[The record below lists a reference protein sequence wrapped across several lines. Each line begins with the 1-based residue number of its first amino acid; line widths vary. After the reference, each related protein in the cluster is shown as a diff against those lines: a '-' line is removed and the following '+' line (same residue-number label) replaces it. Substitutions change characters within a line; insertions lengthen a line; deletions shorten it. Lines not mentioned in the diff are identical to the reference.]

1 MEISMASTDSVKVLV
16 VGDSGVG
23 KTCLVNLM
31 CKNNVVKNPKWTVGV
46 TVEIKLYKYMEGTP
60 RQRNCFIE
68 MWDIGGSSN
77 HKNTRY
83 IFYNAIHGIILV
95 YDLTNLKSSENLHK
109 WLAEILNKD
118 NNSKYKCTDGFDM
131 EQLVGSNRVPIL
143 VCGTKLDMAPE
154 RGKKSPSTVAA
165 ECGADEILI
174 NCHDSKS
181 FEPSRVATSKF
192 NNFLDRVIQT
202 KYPIS
207 NSSPFSQGLYSR
219 QHQYQSSKTP
229 QYPVTR
235 QIIYDGSPTISKNT
249 FFNNKTIHKD

>member
-1 MEISMASTDSVKVLV
+1 
-16 VGDSGVG
+16 
-23 KTCLVNLM
+23 
-31 CKNNVVKNPKWTVGV
+31 
-46 TVEIKLYKYMEGTP
+46 
-60 RQRNCFIE
+60 
-68 MWDIGGSSN
+68 
-77 HKNTRY
+77 
-83 IFYNAIHGIILV
+83 
-95 YDLTNLKSSENLHK
+95 
-109 WLAEILNKD
+109 
-118 NNSKYKCTDGFDM
+118 
-131 EQLVGSNRVPIL
+131 
-143 VCGTKLDMAPE
+143 MAPE

-181 FEPSRVATSKF
+181 LEPSTVASSKF

-235 QIIYDGSPTISKNT
+235 QIIYDGSPCCFNHMVYIVVQRFLFVLTMITT
-249 FFNNKTIHKD
+249 F

>member
-23 KTCLVNLM
+23 KTSLVNIIS
-31 CKNNVVKNPKWTVGV
+31 NNKAVKNPKWTVGV
-46 TVEIKLYKYMEGTP
+46 TVELKLYKYMESTP

-77 HKNTRY
+77 HKNTRH
-83 IFYNAIHGIILV
+83 IFYNSIQGIILV

-109 WLAEILNKD
+109 WLAEIMNKD
-118 NNSKYKCTDGFDM
+118 NNAKYKYTDDFDM

-165 ECGADEILI
+165 EFGADEILL
-174 NCHDSKS
+174 NCHDSKQL
-181 FEPSRVATSKF
+181 ENGTIATSKL
-192 NNFLDRVIQT
+192 NNFLDRVIQI

-219 QHQYQSSKTP
+219 QHQYQSPQMS
-229 QYPVTR
+229 QYPSTR
-235 QIIYDGSPTISKNT
+235 QIIYDGLPTVSKNT
-249 FFNNKTIHKD
+249 FFQNKTIHKD